1 MRSQSITKLASKMEA
16 FTRTIDQW
24 NSVQVTEIAEH
35 EFVGGD
41 PSNGFHAIRQ
51 FLLNNGI
58 DTRVFSFGTIPL
70 PEAMTGNSYAE
81 SLASVDNSFFFE
93 FHKLLAPD
101 ASDMPKVNTLVLLVR
116 CFFEGSQNGT
126 VLHVQLVLNHHGD
139 AIYDLNRVYDSII
152 DIATAD
158 SWAQP
163 SSRDANSRITF
174 FEKKYADLHEFK
186 KFVIQ
191 LKKELETHDTVS
203 HGLLH

>member
-1 MRSQSITKLASKMEA
+1 
-16 FTRTIDQW
+16 
-24 NSVQVTEIAEH
+24 
-35 EFVGGD
+35 
-41 PSNGFHAIRQ
+41 
-51 FLLNNGI
+51 
-58 DTRVFSFGTIPL
+58 
-70 PEAMTGNSYAE
+70 
-81 SLASVDNSFFFE
+81 
-93 FHKLLAPD
+93 
-101 ASDMPKVNTLVLLVR
+101 
-116 CFFEGSQNGT
+116 
-126 VLHVQLVLNHHGD
+126 
-139 AIYDLNRVYDSII
+139 VYDSII